1 MFNVT
6 VLKIKDIVKYLV
18 GTIILIGIIVYT
30 TRFFAYKPNEQKIEK
45 KQEKVSIT
53 EILKIRSNTL
63 KKCLNKTIPVMAEL
77 EKEKESKKTTNN
89 ENKIFE
95 SFLETEISSIKG
107 MEETEKEKNQTE
119 DSNGSDNKKNTS
131 DENKSD
137 SNNSITEDEK
147 IILASN
153 SGIKTEVVTPNPIAE
168 NANVQYGNVKIKN
181 QTTYNLTEDILN
193 PNIKID
199 NKNILIFHTHSCE
212 SYTPSEKYQ
221 YSQTGNYRT
230 TDKNYSVIR
239 VGNELENYLKQ
250 YNINVI
256 HDTSYHDYPSYT
268 GSYTR
273 SLQTVE
279 NILKT
284 NQSDIIIDLHRDAV
298 GSRPDY
304 APTVKIGEDYA
315 AQIMFVIGTNEGGLW
330 HPNWQQN
337 LKFAVKV
344 QQKAEEMYPGLFKPI
359 MLTKSRYNQHTGK
372 YANIMEIGSTGNT
385 LDQCLNSMKYLSAV
399 LNEILKWNFRDWGI
413 VTHPSLISKI
423 FLKVSQYFFLKMS

>member
-6 VLKIKDIVKYLV
+6 VLKIRDIVKYLV

-53 EILKIRSNTL
+53 ETLKIKSNTL

-77 EKEKESKKTTNN
+77 EKEKEPKKTTNN
-89 ENKIFE
+89 EDKIFE

-168 NANVQYGNVKIKN
+168 NANVQYGKVKIKN

-304 APTVKIGEDYA
+304 APTVKIGEDFA

-399 LNEILKWNFRDWGI
+399 LNEILK
-413 VTHPSLISKI
+413 
-423 FLKVSQYFFLKMS
+423 

>member
-1 MFNVT
+1 MKMGSLTSCF
-6 VLKIKDIVKYLV
+6 
-18 GTIILIGIIVYT
+18 
-30 TRFFAYKPNEQKIEK
+30 EK
-45 KQEKVSIT
+45 
-53 EILKIRSNTL
+53 TL
-63 KKCLNKTIPVMAEL
+63 PVVAD
-77 EKEKESKKTTNN
+77 NN
-89 ENKIFE
+89 EKNNKENISKSNNNYLE
-95 SFLETEISSIKG
+95 GFLKTEISAIKG
-107 MEETEKEKNQTE
+107 IEETEKNNDTKQEAEQATSNQDGKE
-119 DSNGSDNKKNTS
+119 VNNGNKDGSEQT
-131 DENKSD
+131 
-137 SNNSITEDEK
+137 NSEQ
-147 IILASN
+147 IILASQDAV
-153 SGIKTEVVTPNPIAE
+153 KTEVVTQNPISE
-168 NANVQYGNVKIKN
+168 NANVQYGSVKIKN

-193 PNIKID
+193 PDIKID
-199 NKNILIFHTHSCE
+199 NKNVVIFHTHSCE

-221 YSQTGNYRT
+221 YTQTGNYRT

-239 VGNELENYLKQ
+239 VGTELENYLKQ

-304 APTVKIGEDYA
+304 APTVKIGDDYA

-385 LDQCLNSMKYLSAV
+385 LDQCLTSMKYLSAV
-399 LNEILKWNFRDWGI
+399 MNEVLK
-413 VTHPSLISKI
+413 
-423 FLKVSQYFFLKMS
+423 

>member
-1 MFNVT
+1 MLSAVIPSAHSYPAMPLARQQDHQGCVHPGPL
-6 VLKIKDIVKYLV
+6 VLGTGPLNSTETKNYLEEFIK
-18 GTIILIGIIVYT
+18 
-30 TRFFAYKPNEQKIEK
+30 
-45 KQEKVSIT
+45 T
-53 EILKIRSNTL
+53 E
-63 KKCLNKTIPVMAEL
+63 M
-77 EKEKESKKTTNN
+77 
-89 ENKIFE
+89 
-95 SFLETEISSIKG
+95 SSIKG
-107 MEETEKEKNQTE
+107 IELAEKNKQQKTNEEDNQT
-119 DSNGSDNKKNTS
+119 KTV
-131 DENKSD
+131 ENNQSTD
-137 SNNSITEDEK
+137 TQENEK
-147 IILASN
+147 ITLASN
-153 SGIKTEVVTPNPIAE
+153 EATKTEVVTPNPIAE

-193 PNIKID
+193 PDIKID

-221 YSQTGNYRT
+221 YTQTGNYRT

-239 VGNELENYLKQ
+239 VGTELENYLKQ

-304 APTVKIGEDYA
+304 APTVKIGDDYA

-385 LDQCLNSMKYLSAV
+385 LDQCLTSMKYLSAV
-399 LNEILKWNFRDWGI
+399 LNEVLK
-413 VTHPSLISKI
+413 
-423 FLKVSQYFFLKMS
+423 

>member
-53 EILKIRSNTL
+53 ETLKIRSNTL

-131 DENKSD
+131 NENKSD

-399 LNEILKWNFRDWGI
+399 LNEILK
-413 VTHPSLISKI
+413 
-423 FLKVSQYFFLKMS
+423 

>member
-6 VLKIKDIVKYLV
+6 VLKIRDIVKYLV

-53 EILKIRSNTL
+53 ETLKIKSNTL

-77 EKEKESKKTTNN
+77 EKEKEPKKTTNN

-119 DSNGSDNKKNTS
+119 DSNGSDNKKHTS
-131 DENKSD
+131 EENKSD

-256 HDTSYHDYPSYT
+256 HDTTYHDYPSYT

-399 LNEILKWNFRDWGI
+399 LNEILK
-413 VTHPSLISKI
+413 
-423 FLKVSQYFFLKMS
+423 

>member
-256 HDTSYHDYPSYT
+256 HDTSYHDYPSYS

-399 LNEILKWNFRDWGI
+399 LNEILK
-413 VTHPSLISKI
+413 
-423 FLKVSQYFFLKMS
+423 

>member
-53 EILKIRSNTL
+53 ETLKIKSNTL

-119 DSNGSDNKKNTS
+119 DSNESDNKKNTS
-131 DENKSD
+131 DEHKSD

-168 NANVQYGNVKIKN
+168 NANVQYGKVKIKN

-399 LNEILKWNFRDWGI
+399 LNEILK
-413 VTHPSLISKI
+413 
-423 FLKVSQYFFLKMS
+423 